1 MKVIR
6 YFNLEMV
13 VDDKFKWISYDEAGE
28 IQLFKNRP
36 VVTNEENKGEGYWED
51 DTDNA
56 IHLLGNRVSFVDAK
70 DWKLSLR
77 EI

>member
-1 MKVIR
+1 MKVIK

-13 VDDKFKWISYDEAGE
+13 VADKFKWISYDEAGE
-28 IQLFKNRP
+28 IQLFENKP
-36 VVTNEENKGEGYWED
+36 VVTNEENEGEGYWVDCTD
-51 DTDNA
+51 DT
-56 IHLLGNRVSFVDAK
+56 IHLLGNRITFIDAK

>member
-1 MKVIR
+1 MKVIK

-13 VDDKFKWISYDEAGE
+13 VADKFKWISYDEAGE
-28 IQLFKNRP
+28 IQLFENKP
-36 VVTNEENKGEGYWED
+36 VVTNEENQGEGYFVDDLD
-51 DTDNA
+51 DT
-56 IHLLGNRVSFVDAK
+56 IHLLGNRISFIDAK

>member
-1 MKVIR
+1 MKVIK

-13 VDDKFKWISYDEAGE
+13 VADKFKWISYDEGGE
-28 IQLFKNRP
+28 IQLFENKP
-36 VVTNEENKGEGYWED
+36 VVTNEENEGEGYWI
-51 DTDNA
+51 DNNDFS
-56 IHLLGNRVSFVDAK
+56 IHLLGNRVTFIDAK